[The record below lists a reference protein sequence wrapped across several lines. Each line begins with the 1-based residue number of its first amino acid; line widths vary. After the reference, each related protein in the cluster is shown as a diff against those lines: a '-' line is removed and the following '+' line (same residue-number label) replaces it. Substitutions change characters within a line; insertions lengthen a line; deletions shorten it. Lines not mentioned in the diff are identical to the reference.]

1 MQLNTTAK
9 SGLSRERSAGITRNY
24 VADNTNSSLIMPI
37 GACSESCVLG
47 TAQAKE
53 TMSVPVEVG

>member
-1 MQLNTTAK
+1 MATA
-9 SGLSRERSAGITRNY
+9 N
-24 VADNTNSSLIMPI
+24 NTNSSLIMPI

-53 TMSVPVEVG
+53 TMSVPVEVGYWPSRRLRVWLS